1 MTTTNSNIHMGAE
14 APNPAEGAVSVSR
27 GSPGISQGFNL
38 GVGREFRVHSVD
50 DRWAAYGIRSLF
62 GTFLSEDGE
71 ETPRRYQLVV
81 IDKLHPVTGKRVRM
95 TLVKS
100 PSYHYVPNEVAL
112 TIADKIAEEN
122 GLYPAGEPE
131 YTSDGLGVYKRY
143 VSDRHEP
150 VAVGDAVAVGFQ
162 VKNGVDGMMSHRYT
176 GYTLRLVCT
185 NGMIAPRERTSFK
198 VGSTDPVEIEES
210 VRAQLGPLLEGLQ
223 EELEEYRSWTRIT
236 VNMRLANLLAAALPK
251 NLLSSFMEFAP
262 KSKAVVDVKPIT
274 VWEAFN
280 HITDPLTHQK
290 IEARHRDWLR
300 VRLSRTISV
309 WRAVEAGKISEDE
322 AMERLGAAGEE

>member
-1 MTTTNSNIHMGAE
+1 MTTTNSIHMGAGAPEPFE
-14 APNPAEGAVSVSR
+14 APGSGSR
-27 GSPGISQGFNL
+27 GVAQSL
-38 GVGREFRVHSVD
+38 GVGREFRADIID
-50 DRWAAYGIRSLF
+50 DRWAAYGMRSFF

-71 ETPRRYQLVV
+71 ETPKRYQLIM
-81 IDKLHPVTGKRVRM
+81 IDKPHPVTGKRVRM

-100 PSYHYVPNEVAL
+100 PSYRYVPNEVAL

-122 GLYPAGEPE
+122 GLHPAGEPE

-143 VSDRHEP
+143 LSDRHEP

-309 WRAVEAGKISEDE
+309 WQAVEAGKISEDE
-322 AMERLGAAGEE
+322 AMAELGAAED

>member
-1 MTTTNSNIHMGAE
+1 MTTANNIYVGAE
-14 APNPAEGAVSVSR
+14 APEPFEAPGSGSR
-27 GSPGISQGFNL
+27 GVAQVSL
-38 GVGREFRVHSVD
+38 GVGREFRAHSVD
-50 DRWAAYGIRSLF
+50 DRWAAYGMRSLF

-71 ETPRRYQLVV
+71 ETPKRYQLVV
-81 IDKLHPVTGKRVRM
+81 IDKPHPVTGKRVRM

-100 PSYHYVPNEVAL
+100 PSYHYVPNEVAIS
-112 TIADKIAEEN
+112 IADKIAEEN
-122 GLYPAGEPE
+122 GLHPAGEE

-150 VAVGDAVAVGFQ
+150 VAVGDLVAVGFQ
-162 VKNGVDGMMSHRYT
+162 MKNGVDGMMSHRYT

-185 NGMIAPRERTSFK
+185 NGMIAPREGTSFK
-198 VGSTDPVEIEES
+198 VGSTDPVEIEEY

-223 EELEEYRSWTRIT
+223 EELEEYRSWTRIM

-280 HITDPLTHQK
+280 HITDPLTHKK

-300 VRLSRTISV
+300 VRLSRAISV
-309 WRAVEAGKISEDE
+309 WQAVESGQISEDE
-322 AMERLGAAGEE
+322 AMARLGAAEG